1 MRYRML
7 LLPLTLGLLL
17 QPALASD
24 EGCWT
29 KNRDTSIEKTSA
41 DYSSVAKTEQLLA
54 SNGDYQMRK
63 RVSNNAS
70 TEEQMEMVKAILKKT
85 SARNLQ
91 KYGAMLESLVRQT
104 NMDHPNYGIIVEI
117 HEYIQELINGP
128 SESIVDLVVA
138 TPDVS
143 ILKDIVV
150 ALDLVDTLASDG
162 PFTVFAPTNQAFEKL
177 LADLGMTFDEL
188 AQQEELLKTVVLY
201 HVLWSKVPAET
212 VVWLT
217 EGTLVETVGG
227 ESVRIS
233 NRNWVK
239 IDDSNVIQTDIMAS
253 NGIIHL
259 IDEVLLPPSV
269 RETLG
274 LTTDRGEENIVTT
287 AIDSGEFPTLIA
299 AVQAAWLVDTLADWW
314 PFTIYAPTEEA
325 FSNLL
330 KELHITAEELLAN
343 TELLTK
349 VLTYHVVPG
358 FYTAEDI
365 IWLTSPIQSPTAQWS
380 TVTISP
386 NNGSPMVNM
395 SNIIATDIYASNGV
409 IHVIDKVLM
418 PE

>member
-1 MRYRML
+1 
-7 LLPLTLGLLL
+7 
-17 QPALASD
+17 
-24 EGCWT
+24 
-29 KNRDTSIEKTSA
+29 
-41 DYSSVAKTEQLLA
+41 
-54 SNGDYQMRK
+54 
-63 RVSNNAS
+63 
-70 TEEQMEMVKAILKKT
+70 
-85 SARNLQ
+85 
-91 KYGAMLESLVRQT
+91 
-104 NMDHPNYGIIVEI
+104 
-117 HEYIQELINGP
+117 
-128 SESIVDLVVA
+128 
-138 TPDVS
+138 
-143 ILKDIVV
+143 
-150 ALDLVDTLASDG
+150 
-162 PFTVFAPTNQAFEKL
+162 
-177 LADLGMTFDEL
+177 
-188 AQQEELLKTVVLY
+188 
-201 HVLWSKVPAET
+201 
-212 VVWLT
+212 
-217 EGTLVETVGG
+217 
-227 ESVRIS
+227 
-233 NRNWVK
+233 
-239 IDDSNVIQTDIMAS
+239 
-253 NGIIHL
+253 
-259 IDEVLLPPSV
+259 
-269 RETLG
+269 
-274 LTTDRGEENIVTT
+274 VTT